1 VVPPQQQLV
10 SGDSLKLRSDAEAVG
25 TPHNSIPVLDV
36 EAVFSW
42 VRHQKLD
49 TLRQALQDIPDKRFD
64 EINVRVQYM
73 EGIGT
78 VYVEDYDKV
87 KFGLNKTDD
96 YGNTMLHV
104 AAQNGNVEI
113 AELLIQ
119 KGCNPNHQNKQGNTP
134 GHFAIAYK
142 FYDFATWFFD
152 DDGGGGNDLIFNS
165 SGLGAYDGIAI
176 TNEAES
182 KQDNTL

>member
-1 VVPPQQQLV
+1 
-10 SGDSLKLRSDAEAVG
+10 
-25 TPHNSIPVLDV
+25 
-36 EAVFSW
+36 VFSW

-49 TLRQALQDIPDKRFD
+49 TLRHALQGIPDKRFD
-64 EINVRVQYM
+64 EINVRVQYVD
-73 EGIGT
+73 GIGT

-87 KFGLNKTDD
+87 KFSMNKTDE

-104 AAQNGNVEI
+104 AAQNGNVKI
-113 AELLIQ
+113 AEFLIQ

-134 GHFAIAYK
+134 GHFAMAYK

-152 DDGGGGNDLIFNS
+152 DDGGGGNDLISNS

-176 TNEAES
+176 ANEAES
-182 KQDNTL
+182 KQ